1 MELTIFH
8 HIGIALGLGLLVGFQ
23 REWKQDDVAGIR
35 TFALITVL
43 GALSAKLAETYTP
56 YGAWILAAGLIA
68 LTGML
73 VLANVAKFRKGHD
86 DPGLTTEAAVLLMYL
101 VGAAVVAGHTGAAV
115 LVGGITA
122 VLLQWKR
129 PLHQFARGMDEAEL
143 RAIVRLVL
151 IGLVILP
158 ILPNETYGPYDV
170 LNPFRIWLMV
180 VLIVGISLTAYI
192 VSKLVGSH
200 IGTLAAG
207 VFGGLISSTATTVG
221 YSRLARHSTGGM
233 ATPAVVIVI
242 ASTIVFARVVFEIA
256 LVAPTILRETAPPLL
271 TMMGCMALL
280 SLGGYFIARKRLHE
294 PEEQK
299 PPSDIRAAIIFALL
313 YAVVIFAIAAA
324 KEKYGDTGLY
334 IVAALSG
341 LTDMDAITLSTA
353 QFVKENRIDADLGW
367 RLILIGGM
375 ANLVFKSGVILAMGG
390 RRLLMWLLPPFAA
403 ALLCGALILWLWR

>member
-23 REWKQDDVAGIR
+23 REWKKDDVAGIR

-129 PLHQFARGMDEAEL
+129 PLHQFARGMDEAET

-221 YSRLARHSTGGM
+221 YSRRARDSTGGM

-242 ASTIVFARVVFEIA
+242 ASTVVFARVVFEIA
-256 LVAPTILRETAPPLL
+256 LVAPTILRQTAPPLL
-271 TMMGCMALL
+271 TMMGWMAVL

-299 PPSDIRAAIIFALL
+299 PPSDIRAAIVFALL
-313 YAVVIFAIAAA
+313 YAVVIFAIAWAT
-324 KEKYGDTGLY
+324 EKDSGQYL
-334 IVAALSG
+334 VAALSG

-353 QFVKENRIDADLGW
+353 QLVGSNRMDADLGW
-367 RLILIGGM
+367 RLILVGGM

-390 RRLLMWLLPPFAA
+390 RRLLMWLLPPFTA
-403 ALLCGALILWLWR
+403 ALIGGALILWLWPT